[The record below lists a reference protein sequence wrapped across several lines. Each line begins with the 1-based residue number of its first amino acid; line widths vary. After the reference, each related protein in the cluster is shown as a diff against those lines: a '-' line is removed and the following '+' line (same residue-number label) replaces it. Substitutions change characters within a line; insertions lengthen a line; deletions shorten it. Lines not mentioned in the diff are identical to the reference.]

1 MNIKTKKIF
10 SFLIITTFICGN
22 IFYIE
27 NATAITDDDEEKLE
41 DAQDELEKLD
51 EKAAAYEKIIL
62 LKKKEQTL
70 LGQKINNLNSEIQK
84 TKKSIQENIKTI
96 DELNAQIES
105 LTEEIIE
112 NGKLIKV
119 QKDLLSKVLRSY
131 HESDAGFYAKII
143 MNVKTFAGFSGE
155 RDRLSQTSDKITE
168 ITSSLKALQK
178 ELEEKETLLI
188 DKKNKLIDERDEL
201 ESKNAKLNSVKVEK
215 NTILVQTRG
224 DEVKYQSK
232 LAKIEEQKQEL
243 LGDIDSL
250 YNDNFAEI
258 SEFAKGL
265 DKPTSGL
272 ASTSWYYSQK
282 DSRWA
287 NKSIG
292 NSSSKMKDYGCAISA
307 VSMVFTYHGEKINP
321 GTLCKKPIFSW
332 DLISWPGSWNG
343 LTLSSSIA
351 HSGVNWNTIDREVK
365 KGNPVVVFIDA
376 KRGAGHYVVIHGKDK
391 KGKYVVHD
399 PYWGPNIYLD
409 STVELLSKLYKVSIS
424 SRSINQMILYK

>member
-224 DEVKYQSK
+224 DEVKYQGKLSEVEAKKRAIEEEIDLIEDVKSSNINYSK
-232 LAKIEEQKQEL
+232 LPPIKKGYFTYPVNPVRITQAYGSTNYAKYSGIYK
-243 LGDIDSL
+243 
-250 YNDNFAEI
+250 NNFHN
-258 SEFAKGL
+258 GL
-265 DKPTSGL
+265 DFGIS
-272 ASTSWYYSQK
+272 YSQVYAAK
-282 DSRWA
+282 DG
-287 NKSIG
+287 KVESIG
-292 NSSSKMKDYGCAISA
+292 SSKYAYGKWVAINHDDGLVTLYGHLSDVN
-307 VSMVFTYHGEKINP
+307 VSRGEKVKEGEKIGISGNT
-321 GTLCKKPIFSW
+321 GTSTGPHLHFSVFAE
-332 DLISWPGSWNG
+332 DTFEI
-343 LTLSSSIA
+343 TSS
-351 HSGVNWNTIDREVK
+351 
-365 KGNPVVVFIDA
+365 
-376 KRGAGHYVVIHGKDK
+376 
-391 KGKYVVHD
+391 KYVSGLRIPTGGSVN
-399 PYWGPNIYLD
+399 PNRYL
-409 STVELLSKLYKVSIS
+409 K
-424 SRSINQMILYK
+424 